1 MALTAVRIYVIFRQK
16 GGTFN
21 EKEYYGG
28 RNRSAPNV
36 FRGSSLLCG
45 NRGRFGCFLDEATN
59 GTITS
64 WGMLEDNGF
73 FCDSGKQSPY
83 YAWLYT
89 PGGNLIME
97 GYVDSYRYYPAKGYA
112 SITFQTEGKNKGYYS
127 HPSNII
133 MEWRGE

>member
-1 MALTAVRIYVIFRQK
+1 MKKNIMVAVIAALLMFSVTVPCYAETVDV
-16 GGTFN
+16 
-21 EKEYYGG
+21 
-28 RNRSAPNV
+28 
-36 FRGSSLLCG
+36 
-45 NRGRFGCFLDEATN
+45 LDEATN

-97 GYVDSYRYYPAKGYA
+97 GYVDSYRYYPVKGYA

>member
-1 MALTAVRIYVIFRQK
+1 MKKNIMVAVIAALLMFSVAVPCYAETVD
-16 GGTFN
+16 
-21 EKEYYGG
+21 
-28 RNRSAPNV
+28 V
-36 FRGSSLLCG
+36 
-45 NRGRFGCFLDEATN
+45 LDEATN

-97 GYVDSYRYYPAKGYA
+97 GYVDSYRYYPANGYA

>member
-1 MALTAVRIYVIFRQK
+1 MKKNIMVAVIAALLMFSVTVPCYAETVDV
-16 GGTFN
+16 
-21 EKEYYGG
+21 
-28 RNRSAPNV
+28 
-36 FRGSSLLCG
+36 
-45 NRGRFGCFLDEATN
+45 LDEATN

-97 GYVDSYRYYPAKGYA
+97 GYVDSYRYYAAKGYA
-112 SITFQTEGKNKGYYS
+112 SITFQTEGKNKDYYS

>member
-1 MALTAVRIYVIFRQK
+1 MKKNIMVAVIVALLMFSVTVPCYAETVDV
-16 GGTFN
+16 
-21 EKEYYGG
+21 
-28 RNRSAPNV
+28 
-36 FRGSSLLCG
+36 
-45 NRGRFGCFLDEATN
+45 LDEATN